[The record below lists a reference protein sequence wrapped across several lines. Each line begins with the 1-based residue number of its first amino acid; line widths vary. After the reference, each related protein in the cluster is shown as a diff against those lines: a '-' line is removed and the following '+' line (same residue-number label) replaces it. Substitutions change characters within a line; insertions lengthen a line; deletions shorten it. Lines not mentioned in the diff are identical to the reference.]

1 VYTDII
7 PAARVEHSVVKPF
20 QSTVPHKLYIF
31 FVEQESLAGMYTKDP
46 FHFEGGLLDTLQASV
61 DGVDIFNVDCSQSNV
76 EAFCK
81 SAEENGGDYFIPYA
95 RYNGAGSFVLCIDTD
110 STSDQNSVRVEKHA
124 SLSLRCR
131 FKAPT
136 AKPLK
141 MYIVGTIDTTFT
153 VDHNREVLSSS
164 S

>member
-1 VYTDII
+1 
-7 PAARVEHSVVKPF
+7 
-20 QSTVPHKLYIF
+20 
-31 FVEQESLAGMYTKDP
+31 MYKKDP
-46 FHFEGGLLDTLQASV
+46 FHFEGQLLDTLQASV
-61 DGVDIFNVDCSQSNV
+61 DGVDIFKVDCSQSNV

-81 SAEENGGDYFIPYA
+81 SAEANGGDYFIPYE
-95 RYNGAGSFVLCIDTD
+95 RYNGGGSFVLCIDTD

-124 SLSLRCR
+124 SLSLKCR
-131 FKAPT
+131 FKVAT
-136 AKPLK
+136 VKPLK